1 MSRLNPK
8 IGMMP
13 EVGMMNLERLLPLI
27 NLRPRTT
34 GLRGTMA
41 RQQPPKTQKLV
52 VVPPMTGLLS
62 PIKNNLAG
70 QWKW

>member
-41 RQQPPKTQKLV
+41 QQQSPKTQKLV